1 MLMSGP
7 GPGDA
12 KYYSLI
18 YDGVSLLFTGAIFGF
33 IVSILF
39 GIVTLAVASSIAY
52 SGVNE
57 VVHVSAVIGIIYGL
71 ILFIIIYTCY
81 YRGFMKLAT
90 ADPLKY
96 GIGKVGSIIGMAGL
110 VINISSSALL
120 LSLTFS
126 LSNIWTAY
134 LILSLPMII
143 GIVGTILMMVA
154 LYRLGEQFSV
164 GYLSAGAA
172 LVIFMAV
179 IILFILIPGAIIVV
193 GILGL
198 LIGIPTIILLL
209 VGLNEVKKVAE
220 NKLKQQQ

>member
-1 MLMSGP
+1 MGRP

-57 VVHVSAVIGIIYGL
+57 VVHVSAVIGIISGL

-96 GIGKVGSIIGMAGL
+96 GIGRVGSIIRYGR
-110 VINISSSALL
+110 
-120 LSLTFS
+120 
-126 LSNIWTAY
+126 
-134 LILSLPMII
+134 P
-143 GIVGTILMMVA
+143 
-154 LYRLGEQFSV
+154 
-164 GYLSAGAA
+164 GY
-172 LVIFMAV
+172 
-179 IILFILIPGAIIVV
+179 
-193 GILGL
+193 
-198 LIGIPTIILLL
+198 
-209 VGLNEVKKVAE
+209 
-220 NKLKQQQ
+220 

>member
-1 MLMSGP
+1 MSGP
-7 GPGDA
+7 GQGGA
-12 KYYSLI
+12 EYYSLI
-18 YDGVSLLFTGAIFGF
+18 YSGVSLIFTGVIFDL

-39 GIVTLAVASSIAY
+39 GVVIFAVASSIAY

-57 VVHVSAVIGIIYGL
+57 AVHVSAVIGIISEL
-71 ILFIIIYTCY
+71 IYFIIIYTYY

-96 GIGKVGSIIGMAGL
+96 GIGRVGSIIGMAGL
-110 VINISSSALL
+110 VISISLSALL

-126 LSNIWTAY
+126 LSNVWAAY
-134 LILSLPMII
+134 LMLSLPIII
-143 GIVGTILMMVA
+143 GIIGTILMMVA
-154 LYRLGEQFSV
+154 LYRLGEQFNI

-172 LVIFMAV
+172 LMIFMAV

-193 GILGL
+193 AILGL
-198 LIGIPTIILLL
+198 LIGIPTFILLL

>member
-1 MLMSGP
+1 
-7 GPGDA
+7 
-12 KYYSLI
+12 LI
-18 YDGVSLLFTGAIFGF
+18 FMGVIFDL

-39 GIVTLAVASSIAY
+39 GIVIFAVASSIAY

-57 VVHVSAVIGIIYGL
+57 AVHVSAVIGIISGL
-71 ILFIIIYTCY
+71 IYFIIIYTCY

-90 ADPLKY
+90 ADQLKY
-96 GIGKVGSIIGMAGL
+96 GIGRVGSIIGMAGL
-110 VINISSSALL
+110 VISISLSALL

-134 LILSLPMII
+134 LMLSLPIII

-154 LYRLGEQFSV
+154 LYRLGEQFNI

-172 LVIFMAV
+172 LMIFMAV

>member
-1 MLMSGP
+1 M
-7 GPGDA
+7 
-12 KYYSLI
+12 
-18 YDGVSLLFTGAIFGF
+18 
-33 IVSILF
+33 
-39 GIVTLAVASSIAY
+39 
-52 SGVNE
+52 
-57 VVHVSAVIGIIYGL
+57 
-71 ILFIIIYTCY
+71 
-81 YRGFMKLAT
+81 
-90 ADPLKY
+90 AD
-96 GIGKVGSIIGMAGL
+96 L

>member
-1 MLMSGP
+1 
-7 GPGDA
+7 
-12 KYYSLI
+12 
-18 YDGVSLLFTGAIFGF
+18 
-33 IVSILF
+33 
-39 GIVTLAVASSIAY
+39 
-52 SGVNE
+52 VNE
-57 VVHVSAVIGIIYGL
+57 VVHVSAVIGIISGL
-71 ILFIIIYTCY
+71 ILFIIIYTYY

-96 GIGKVGSIIGMAGL
+96 GIGRVGSIIGMAGL

-179 IILFILIPGAIIVV
+179 VILFILIPGAIIVV

>member
-1 MLMSGP
+1 MSGP

-18 YDGVSLLFTGAIFGF
+18 YDGISLLFTGVIFVL

-57 VVHVSAVIGIIYGL
+57 AVHVSAVIGIISGL
-71 ILFIIIYTCY
+71 IFFIIIYTY
-81 YRGFMKLAT
+81 YYGGFMKLAT

-96 GIGKVGSIIGMAGL
+96 GIGRVGSIIGMAGQ
-110 VINISSSALL
+110 VIGISLSALL

-134 LILSLPMII
+134 LMLSLPMII

-164 GYLSAGAA
+164 GYLSAGAV
-172 LVIFMAV
+172 LTIFMAV

-193 GILGL
+193 RILGL
-198 LIGIPTIILLL
+198 LIGIPTIILLP

-220 NKLKQQQ
+220 NKLKQQ